1 MKKRSSFI
9 IEKIEEKKY
18 KKITFDTQKSK
29 SSILKRKKSRSI
41 THMTDIKKIKNNL
54 NPPYEKKKK
63 EILFSLI
70 PQINKLKEIKNQ
82 YNELLTQNS
91 KAKKIRETKIITLN
105 KNFEEKN
112 SQQEIKPTTI
122 RKQFL
127 RSKTIT
133 TPNLIKKKLN
143 AKTYDSESQI
153 SNKSFN
159 EEMDHLDLDE
169 HIFKEINNERD
180 LTPMP
185 EMKECDNLYADKINR
200 FSKMLRRQE
209 YTVEL
214 KKKNISNFF
223 GKRVILIQKTWRRY
237 FHFVY
242 LKNIIFIQKVF
253 RGFYMRKNI
262 KDEKLIVIRFVIKVK
277 LFGRKKY
284 FNYFIGQI
292 KKLIRAIFFQHL
304 LQTKDTYVQCDLDI
318 PLIPNSKFQS
328 SSSLRFLD
336 ERKNKN
342 KINSKPSSKFTSKK
356 NNIIIHMNSKNFS
369 FNDFNEK
376 SNNSQYSF
384 SQSFESDNSIIINF
398 DDDDILEDNK
408 LEIKKNKKFSDKL
421 MICINDNFNLFKENK
436 DKKIDKEVYI
446 ETIFEK
452 MTNLQKSVNTKGI
465 KTFPRPYLEVGNN
478 LKILQKKFIRKNL
491 LDEISI
497 SKVND
502 IKYSGNT
509 SQLIMDFSDKKTLL
523 KKIQINNEKVLRE
536 LNFVK
541 IKKKKIDF
549 SKKIDIDKMIRF
561 EKNLEDDLKER
572 KYFLK
577 SKNIKAEEYNILNI
591 LNFKRV
597 IRKKVIN
604 NYWSKYSKNNYIR
617 IVYRRLFYLQKSMK
631 KFLNRVKVKKK
642 ELRITLETKL
652 KLFIMLLKES
662 LLKYFKREIGKKI
675 MSKCKKKHRH
685 IKSSICVVRRAL
697 NEENFFYEKIKYEK
711 NKKLKTEN
719 LFLDSESVIQNDEDI
734 FIFLTNDK
742 SDSEFFQ
749 RYNLTIDDLDSY
761 H

>member
-18 KKITFDTQKSK
+18 KKITFDTQKNK

-54 NPPYEKKKK
+54 KPPFEKKKK

-112 SQQEIKPTTI
+112 SQQEIKPII

-133 TPNLIKKKLN
+133 APNLIKKKLTYKN
-143 AKTYDSESQI
+143 YDSESQI

-159 EEMDHLDLDE
+159 EETDHLDLEE

-185 EMKECDNLYADKINR
+185 EMKECDNLFADKINR

-242 LKNIIFIQKVF
+242 LKNVILIQKFF
-253 RGFYMRKNI
+253 RGYYLRKNI
-262 KDEKLIVIRFVIKVK
+262 KDDKLLMIRFVMKVK

-284 FNYFIGQI
+284 FIYFIGQL

-304 LQTKDTYVQCDLDI
+304 LQTKDSYVQCDLDI
-318 PLIPNSKFQS
+318 PLVKNSKFQS
-328 SSSLRFLD
+328 SSSLRFID
-336 ERKNKN
+336 EKKKKN
-342 KINSKPSSKFTSKK
+342 KINSKASSKFNSKK
-356 NNIIIHMNSKNFS
+356 NNIIVHMNSKNFS

-376 SNNSQYSF
+376 SNNSEYSF
-384 SQSFESDNSIIINF
+384 SQSFESDKSIIINF

-421 MICINDNFNLFKENK
+421 MICINENFNLFTDNK

-452 MTNLQKSVNTKGI
+452 MSNLQKSVNTKGI

-491 LDEISI
+491 LDEISV

-523 KKIQINNEKVLRE
+523 KNIKINNEKVLRE

-541 IKKKKIDF
+541 VKKKIDF
-549 SKKIDIDKMIRF
+549 SKKLDIDKMIRF

-577 SKNIKAEEYNILNI
+577 SKNIKAEEYNILNT
-591 LNFKRV
+591 LNFKRI

-604 NYWSKYSKNNYIR
+604 NYWSKYSKNNYTR
-617 IVYRRLFYLQKSMK
+617 IGYRRLFYLQKSMK
-631 KFLNRVKVKKK
+631 KFLNKVKVKKK

-662 LLKYFKREIGKKI
+662 LVKYFKREIGKKI
-675 MSKCKKKHRH
+675 MLKCKKKHRH
-685 IKSSICVVRRAL
+685 TNSSIYVVKRSL

-749 RYNLTIDDLDSY
+749 RYNLTLDDLDSY